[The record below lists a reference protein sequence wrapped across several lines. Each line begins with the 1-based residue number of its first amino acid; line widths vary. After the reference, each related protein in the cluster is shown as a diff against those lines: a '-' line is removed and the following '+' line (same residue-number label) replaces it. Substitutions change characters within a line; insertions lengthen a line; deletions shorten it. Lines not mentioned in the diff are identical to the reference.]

1 MTDFN
6 YDQYR
11 DIVREVIGELLRDK
25 MGAGYDAVQIGPEE
39 LPDEAYADLDDDE
52 YEQFLEGFA
61 EYVYEQVD
69 RAKITVA
76 WPSE

>member
-11 DIVREVIGELLRDK
+11 DMVREVIAGLLLDK
-25 MGAGYDAVQIGPEE
+25 QGVGFEATVIVPEKLSVE
-39 LPDEAYADLDDDE
+39 VWADLDDDE
-52 YEQFLEGFA
+52 YEQFAEGLA

-69 RAKITVA
+69 QAKITVE
-76 WPSE
+76 WPNE